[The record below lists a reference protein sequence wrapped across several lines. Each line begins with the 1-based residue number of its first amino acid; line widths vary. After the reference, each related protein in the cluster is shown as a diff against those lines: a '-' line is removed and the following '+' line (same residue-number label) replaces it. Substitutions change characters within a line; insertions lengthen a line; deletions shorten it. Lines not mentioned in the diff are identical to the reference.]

1 MVSEME
7 YYNVLGVLPEATPA
21 EIKKAYY
28 MKARLVHPDK
38 NPNDP
43 EAANNFQ
50 VLGEAYQ
57 ILSDPQKREA
67 YDKFGKPGVSQEAM
81 VDPSAV
87 FGMLFGSD
95 AFEDYIGQLAMA
107 SMAGMDTGVE
117 AQNIDLGQVR
127 TEMKEV
133 QKEREEKLAKLLLD
147 RIAPYVT
154 GDKDDFVNW
163 ARNERET
170 LKDAAFGEPMLH
182 TIGYIYQRQAAKQ
195 LGKKLCFLGV
205 PFVTEWLRSKGHYIK
220 SQVSAAVGVL
230 QIMQMQEDLKKQ
242 IEAGQVEEQ
251 GVEAYLASK
260 QEMMLGNLWKLNVA
274 DIEFTLTNVCQRI
287 LNDPKVSKD
296 ELTTRAKALKKLGQ
310 VFQGSKPPK
319 TVHQTLGTGS
329 ETHPKTL

>member
-170 LKDAAFGEPMLH
+170 LKDA
-182 TIGYIYQRQAAKQ
+182 
-195 LGKKLCFLGV
+195 
-205 PFVTEWLRSKGHYIK
+205 
-220 SQVSAAVGVL
+220 GVL